1 MKLSPEQLAEKKA
14 RDNIKRLKN
23 RVSSEFAFKKW
34 RDYHSYLHSMGY
46 DDEFIRTQANVD
58 LNRQQLDELLN
69 KYEDEAIRNISKPD
83 PAVLQSGDSVLP
95 VSRSSDTTKTNVSE
109 ESLSDKMGANNNYG
123 LSKSE
128 KERVSLFWFQKL
140 AASNLLKGFGI

>member
-1 MKLSPEQLAEKKA
+1 
-14 RDNIKRLKN
+14 
-23 RVSSEFAFKKW
+23 
-34 RDYHSYLHSMGY
+34 MGY